1 MRTQILRLTILAYFF
16 LITFFFTQKTTA
28 QNPKTIP
35 ITLTEGTNLAVALS
49 PDKQTL
55 VLDLQGTLW
64 RLPVQG
70 GEARALTDALGD
82 CRQPVWSPDG
92 QRIAFQSYRDGNFHI
107 WSIGKDGNDLRQL
120 TFGIYHDREPDWSPD
135 GQRIAFSSD
144 RSGNYDI
151 WEIELATGK
160 LTQRTTDPASDYFPA
175 YAPGAVNLAFV
186 SERKTGKGAGIYG
199 LDAANKEQL
208 LTARKE
214 KLFSPVWHPDGRRL
228 IFNSQTPGQSQ
239 LELVKIGGDGETLS
253 AIDED
258 VFPFKVSW
266 LSAQE
271 YVYTA
276 DGQIKRG
283 KLGEKSVRSIPF
295 RATVTLERPDY
306 PTKIRDFDAKTE
318 RPVQGIRSPVVS
330 PDGRQ
335 IAFTALGDLWIYTKG
350 QPKPKAVTND
360 AFLEVDPVWSPD
372 GKKLAYTSDRHGNMD
387 LWVMDLANKKESCVF
402 RATETLMYP
411 GWSPD
416 GKQLAFFEADP
427 KAYSRSRLSVLDFE
441 SGQVE
446 PLYGSLFAAS
456 QPSWSADGKLLYVSA
471 VDSYSDRFREGV
483 NKMLVVPTDKSPAR
497 FVSPVAGRTL
507 GTRGKNGPLVSP
519 DGTRIAYV
527 LDNLLWTIEIDPDG
541 NFLAPPRCLTTEL
554 AESPSWTGDSQSL
567 VYLATDILKQVFL
580 TDGHTE
586 TIDMNFTWKIKQP
599 TGRLVIHA
607 GKIFDGRSEKYLENQ
622 DIIIEGNRI
631 EQIVPHQSG
640 RSGRVIDAS
649 QQVVLPGLFEMHTHQ
664 NAQLGEPAGRLWLSY
679 GVTSIREPGT
689 DPYDALERKEAWAS
703 GARLGPR
710 TFFTGGH
717 MEGPRVYYNRNTS
730 NVGGAQLELELNRA
744 DKLGYDMIK
753 TYVGLPDMLQK
764 RVTEFAHAHGIPVS
778 SHEIYPAAGYG
789 VDAVEHIGATSRRGY
804 SPKLTALD
812 RSYQD
817 VIQIIAKSGMY
828 ATPTVSLHGGMFS
841 LISTDS
847 SFFDHWQFKTFYSE
861 KYKGELKATAARR
874 TAGPDTYANIEKSL
888 VALMRAGA
896 RLTPGT
902 DSPITPPGLS
912 YHAELQSWV
921 AAGLSPFETLRSATS
936 WAAEE
941 VGVGK
946 DLGTVEVGKLADLVI
961 VEGDPL
967 QRVQDMLNVKTVIR
981 NGELL
986 DRESLTKPN
995 R

>member
-1 MRTQILRLTILAYFF
+1 MKIRILLLIFLASILLLPHQTI
-16 LITFFFTQKTTA
+16 A
-28 QNPKTIP
+28 QTPKTKSIP
-35 ITLTEGTNLAVALS
+35 VTLTEGTNLAVALS

-55 VLDLQGTLW
+55 ILDLQGTLW
-64 RLPVQG
+64 LLPIQG
-70 GEARALTDALGD
+70 GEARTLTDALGD
-82 CRQPVWSPDG
+82 CRQPGWSPDG
-92 QRIAFQSYRDGNFHI
+92 QRVAFQSYRDGNYHI

-160 LTQRTTDPASDYFPA
+160 LMQRTTDPASDYFPA
-175 YAPGAVNLAFV
+175 YAPDGSKLAFV

-208 LTARKE
+208 LTAREE
-214 KLFSPVWHPDGRRL
+214 KLFSPIWHPDGQRL
-228 IFNSQTPGQSQ
+228 IFSSQTPEQSR
-239 LELVKIGGDGETLS
+239 LELMKMGGEGGGILS
-253 AIDED
+253 ATDED

-271 YVYTA
+271 YLYTA
-276 DGQIKRG
+276 DGQIKRR
-283 KLGEKSVRSIPF
+283 KLGEKSVKTISF
-295 RATVTLERPDY
+295 RATVTLKRHDY
-306 PTKIRDFDAKTE
+306 PNKIRDFDRKTE
-318 RPVQGIRSPVVS
+318 RPVQGIRSPVIS
-330 PDGRQ
+330 PDGQQ

-350 QPKPKAVTND
+350 QPKPNAVTSD
-360 AFLEVDPVWSPD
+360 AFLKVDPVWSPD
-372 GKKLAYTSDRHGNMD
+372 GKKLAYTSDRNGNMD
-387 LWVMDLANKKESCVF
+387 LWVMDLVDKKESCVF

-411 GWSPD
+411 SWSPD

-483 NKMLVVPTDKSPAR
+483 NKMLIVPVDKSPAR
-497 FVSPVAGRTL
+497 FVSPVAGGTL

-519 DGTRIAYV
+519 DGAQIAYV
-527 LDNLLWTIEIDPDG
+527 LDNLLWTIEIDPSG
-541 NFLAPPRCLTTEL
+541 NFIAPPRCLTTEL
-554 AESPSWTGDSQSL
+554 AESPSWTGDSKSL
-567 VYLATDILKQVFL
+567 VYLATDVLKQVFL

-586 TIDMNFTWKIKQP
+586 TMEMSFTWKIKQP
-599 TGRLVIHA
+599 TGQLIIHA

-622 DIIIEGNRI
+622 DIIIESNRI
-631 EQIVPHQSG
+631 KQIVPHRSG

-649 QQVVLPGLFEMHTHQ
+649 KQVVLPGLFEMHTHQ
-664 NAQLGEPAGRLWLSY
+664 NAQLGEPAGRLWLAY

-730 NVGGAQLELELNRA
+730 NVGGAQLTLELNRA

-753 TYVGLPDMLQK
+753 TYVGLSDILQK
-764 RVTEFAHAHGIPVS
+764 RVTAFAHARGIPVS

-804 SPKLTALD
+804 SPKLTALNHT
-812 RSYQD
+812 YQD
-817 VIQIIAKSGMY
+817 VVQLVAKSGMY
-828 ATPTVSLHGGMFS
+828 MTPTVSLFGGMFS
-841 LISTDS
+841 LIANDS

-861 KYKGELKATAARR
+861 KYKGELKTTAGRR
-874 TAGPDTYANIEKSL
+874 TVGANTYVNIEKSL
-888 VALMRAGA
+888 VTLMRAGA

-921 AAGLSPFETLRSATS
+921 AAGLSPFETLRSATL

-941 VGVGK
+941 IGVSK

-961 VEGDPL
+961 VDGDPL
-967 QRVQDMLNVKTVIR
+967 HRIQDMLTVKTVIR

-986 DRESLTKPN
+986 DKETLTKPN

>member
-1 MRTQILRLTILAYFF
+1 MQLPTLRLIILALFF
-16 LITFFFTQKTTA
+16 LPNHKANAQTA
-28 QNPKTIP
+28 QTKTIP
-35 ITLTEGTNLAVALS
+35 VTLTEGTNLATALS
-49 PDKQTL
+49 PDKSTL

-64 RLPVQG
+64 LLPVEG
-70 GEARALTDALGD
+70 GEARAITDALGD

-92 QRIAFQSYRDGNFHI
+92 RRIAFQSYRDGNFHI
-107 WSIGKDGNDLRQL
+107 WSVGKDGSDLRQL

-144 RSGNYDI
+144 RSGNYDV
-151 WEIELATGK
+151 WEMELATGK
-160 LTQRTTDPASDYFPA
+160 LTQRTTNPASDYFPA
-175 YAPGAVNLAFV
+175 YAPDGSKLAFV
-186 SERKTGKGAGIYG
+186 SERKAGSGLYA
-199 LDAANKEQL
+199 LDADGKEQL
-208 LTARKE
+208 IVACKE
-214 KLFSPVWHPDGRRL
+214 KLFSPVWHPDGNRL
-228 IFNSQTPGQSQ
+228 VVNSQAPGQSS
-239 LELVKIGGDGETLS
+239 LELVNIGGEVGGTLS
-253 AIDED
+253 KADED
-258 VFPFKVSW
+258 VFPFKLSW

-271 YVYTA
+271 YIYTS

-283 KLGEKSVRSIPF
+283 KLGEKGVDVIPF
-295 RATVTLERPDY
+295 RATVTLKRAIY
-306 PTKIRDFDAKTE
+306 PSKIRDFDAKTE

-330 PDGRQ
+330 PDGQQ
-335 IAFTALGDLWIYTKG
+335 IAFTALSDLWICTKG
-350 QPKPKAVTND
+350 QPKPQAITND

-372 GKKLAYTSDRHGNMD
+372 GKKLAYTSDRNGNMD
-387 LWVMDLANKKESCVF
+387 LWVMDLVTKKESCVY

-411 GWSPD
+411 SWSPD

-441 SGQVE
+441 SGQAE

-456 QPSWSADGKLLYVSA
+456 QPSWSPDGKYLYISA
-471 VDSYSDRFREGV
+471 VDSYSDRFREGL
-483 NKMLVVPTDKSPAR
+483 NKILVVPVDKSPSR
-497 FVSPVAGRTL
+497 FLSPVAGRTL

-519 DGTRIAYV
+519 DGTKIAYV
-527 LDNLLWTIEIDPDG
+527 LDNLLWTIDIDQSG
-541 NFLAPPRCLTTEL
+541 NFLTPPRCLTTEL

-567 VYLATDILKQVFL
+567 VYLATDELKQVFL

-586 TIDMNFTWKIKQP
+586 TIDLNFTWKIKQP
-599 TGRLVIHA
+599 TGQLVIHA

-622 DIIIEGNRI
+622 DIVIEGNRI
-631 EQIVPHQSG
+631 KQIVPHQNG

-649 QQVVLPGLFEMHTHQ
+649 KQVVLPGLFEMHTHQ
-664 NAQLGEPAGRLWLSY
+664 NAQLGEPSGRLWLSY
-679 GVTSIREPGT
+679 GITSIREPGT

-753 TYVGLPDMLQK
+753 TYVGLPDILQK

-789 VDAVEHIGATSRRGY
+789 VDAVEHMGATSRRGY

-812 RSYQD
+812 HSYQD
-817 VIQIIAKSGMY
+817 VIQLIAKSGMY
-828 ATPTVSLHGGMFS
+828 ITPTASLHGGLFS
-841 LISTDS
+841 LITTDS
-847 SFFDHWQFKTFYSE
+847 SFFDHWQFSAFYPE
-861 KYKGELKATAARR
+861 KLRADLKATAVRR
-874 TAGPDTYANIEKSL
+874 TSGPETYSNVEKTL

-896 RLTPGT
+896 RMTPGT

-946 DLGTVEVGKLADLVI
+946 DVGTVEAGKLADLVI
-961 VEGDPL
+961 VDGDPL
-967 QRVQDMLNVKTVIR
+967 QHIQDMLNVKTVIR
-981 NGELL
+981 NGEVL

>member
-1 MRTQILRLTILAYFF
+1 MQKQTLRLMVLAFF
-16 LITFFFTQKTTA
+16 LIQKTNGQT
-28 QNPKTIP
+28 PKTPTIP
-35 ITLTEGTNLAVALS
+35 VTLTEGTNMAAALS
-49 PDKQTL
+49 PDKGTL
-55 VLDLQGTLW
+55 ALDLQGTLW
-64 RLPVQG
+64 LLPIAG
-70 GEARALTDALGD
+70 GEARAITDALGD

-92 QRIAFQSYRDGNFHI
+92 QRIAFQSYRDGNYHI
-107 WSIGKDGNDLRQL
+107 WTIGKEGKDLRQL
-120 TFGIYHDREPDWSPD
+120 TYGIYHDREPDWSPD
-135 GQRIAFSSD
+135 GKTIAFSSD

-151 WEIELATGK
+151 WEVEVATGK

-175 YAPGAVNLAFV
+175 YAPDGAKLAFV
-186 SERKTGKGAGIYG
+186 SERKAGPGIYAVETG
-199 LDAANKEQL
+199 GKEQL
-208 LTARKE
+208 LVARKE
-214 KLFSPVWHPDGRRL
+214 KIFSPSWHPDGQRL
-228 IFNSQTPGQSQ
+228 VFNTLTPGQSR
-239 LELVKIGGDGETLS
+239 LELMEVDGEGREILS
-253 AIDED
+253 VTDED
-258 VFPFKVSW
+258 VFPFKLSW
-266 LSAQE
+266 LSNEE
-271 YVYTA
+271 YLYTA
-276 DGQIKRG
+276 DGQLKRG
-283 KLGEKSVRSIPF
+283 KSGKKGTSTIPF

-306 PTKIRDFDAKTE
+306 PKKTRDFDSRAE
-318 RPVQGIRSPVVS
+318 RPVQGLRSPVVS

-350 QPKPKAVTND
+350 QPKPKAATSD

-372 GKKLAYTSDRHGNMD
+372 GKRLAYTSDRNGNMD
-387 LWVMDLANKKESCVF
+387 LWVMDLVSKKESCVF

-411 GWSPD
+411 SWSPD
-416 GKQLAFFEADP
+416 GKRLAFYEADP
-427 KAYSRSRLSVLDFE
+427 KAYSRNRLSVLDFE

-456 QPSWSADGKLLYVSA
+456 QPSWSPDGRCLYISA
-471 VDSYSDRFREGV
+471 VDSYSDRFREGL
-483 NKMLVVPTDKSPAR
+483 NKILVVPVDKSPAR
-497 FVSPVAGRTL
+497 FISPVAGRTL

-519 DGTRIAYV
+519 DGTQIAYIM
-527 LDNLLWTIEIDPDG
+527 DNVLWTVEVDPNG
-541 NFLAPPRCLTTEL
+541 NFIASPRCLTTEL
-554 AESPSWTGDSQSL
+554 AESPSWTGDSKSI

-586 TIDMNFTWKIKQP
+586 TIDMNFTWKIQQP
-599 TGRLVIHA
+599 TGQLVIHA

-631 EQIVPHQSG
+631 KQIAPHQNG

-649 QQVVLPGLFEMHTHQ
+649 KQVVLPGLFEMHTHQ
-664 NAQLGEPAGRLWLSY
+664 NAQLGESAGRLWMAY

-717 MEGPRVYYNRNTS
+717 MEGARVYYNRNTS

-753 TYVGLPDMLQK
+753 TYVGLPDVLQK
-764 RVTEFAHAHGIPVS
+764 RVTEFAHARGIPVS

-789 VDAVEHIGATSRRGY
+789 VDAVEHMGATSRRGY

-817 VIQIIAKSGMY
+817 VIQLIAQSGMY

-847 SFFDHWQFKTFYSE
+847 SFFNHWQFKTFYSE
-861 KYKGELKATAARR
+861 KLRSELKASAGRR
-874 TAGPDTYANIEKSL
+874 TAGPDTYTNIEKSL
-888 VALMRAGA
+888 LALMRAGA

-902 DSPITPPGLS
+902 DSPITPSGLS

-921 AAGLSPFETLRSATS
+921 AAGLSPFETLRSATLWS
-936 WAAEE
+936 AEE

-961 VEGDPL
+961 VDGDPL
-967 QRVQDMLNVKTVIR
+967 RQIQDVLRVKMVVR
-981 NGELL
+981 NGEVL
-986 DRESLTKPN
+986 DKEALTKN
-995 R
+995 GSRQ

>member
-1 MRTQILRLTILAYFF
+1 MPNQILRFIVLALLILTNS
-16 LITFFFTQKTTA
+16 KTTA
-28 QNPKTIP
+28 QTYQTDTVSV
-35 ITLTEGTNLAVALS
+35 TLTEGTNLAVALS
-49 PDKQTL
+49 PNKGTL

-64 RLPVQG
+64 LLPIAG
-70 GEARALTDALGD
+70 GEARAITDALGD

-92 QRIAFQSYRDGNFHI
+92 QRIAFQSFRDGNLHI
-107 WSIGKDGNDLRQL
+107 WTVGKEGNDLRQL
-120 TFGIYHDREPDWSPD
+120 TFGIYHDREPHWSPD
-135 GQRIAFSSD
+135 GQRVAFSSD
-144 RSGNYDI
+144 RSGNYDV

-175 YAPGAVNLAFV
+175 YAPDGSKLAFV
-186 SERKTGKGAGIYG
+186 SERKAGPGIYALG
-199 LDAANKEQL
+199 ADGKAQL
-208 LTARKE
+208 LAARKE
-214 KLFSPVWHPDGRRL
+214 KLSSPAWHPDGQQL
-228 IFNSQTPGQSQ
+228 VFNSLTPGRSR
-239 LELVKIGGDGETLS
+239 LEMGRVGEKGQTLS
-253 AIDED
+253 SEEED

-266 LSAQE
+266 LSDQE
-271 YVYTA
+271 YLYTA

-283 KLGEKSVRSIPF
+283 KLGEKGTKTIPF
-295 RATVTLERPDY
+295 RATVQLTRPEY
-306 PTKIRDFDAKTE
+306 ASKIRDFDGKTE

-335 IAFTALGDLWIYTKG
+335 IAFTALGDLWIYSKG
-350 QPKPKAVTND
+350 QPKPQKVTND

-372 GKKLAYTSDRHGNMD
+372 GRQLAYASDRNGNMD
-387 LWVMDLANKKESCVF
+387 LWIRDLGKNQETCVF

-411 GWSPD
+411 SWSPD

-456 QPSWSADGKLLYVSA
+456 QPSWSPDGRYLYVSA

-483 NKMLVVPTDKSPAR
+483 NKILVIPVDKSPAR
-497 FVSPVAGRTL
+497 FLAPVAGRSL

-519 DGTRIAYV
+519 DGTMIAYI
-527 LDNLLWTIEIDPDG
+527 LDNVLWTVGIDPDG
-541 NFLAPPRCLTTEL
+541 NFIAPPRGLTNEL
-554 AESPSWTGDSQSL
+554 AESPSWTADSKSL
-567 VYLATDILKQVFL
+567 VYLATDQLKQVFL

-586 TIDMNFTWKIKQP
+586 PINMNFTWKIKQP
-599 TGRLVIHA
+599 KGPLVIHA

-631 EQIVPHQSG
+631 KQIVPHQNG
-640 RSGRVIDAS
+640 RSGRIIDAS
-649 QQVVLPGLFEMHTHQ
+649 KQVVLPGLFEMHTHQ

-689 DPYDALERKEAWAS
+689 EPYDALERKEAWAS

-717 MEGPRVYYNRNTS
+717 MEGERVYYNRNTS
-730 NVGGAQLELELNRA
+730 NVGGAQLELELDRA
-744 DKLGYDMIK
+744 ATLGYDMIK
-753 TYVGLPDMLQK
+753 TYVGLPDALQK
-764 RVTEFAHAHGIPVS
+764 RVTEFAHARGIPAS

-789 VDAVEHIGATSRRGY
+789 VDAVEHMGATSRRGY

-812 RSYQD
+812 RTYQD
-817 VIQIIAKSGMY
+817 VIQLIAQSGMY

-841 LISTDS
+841 LIFTDS
-847 SFFDHWQFKTFYSE
+847 SFFDHWQFKAFYP
-861 KYKGELKATAARR
+861 KKLQTELKATAGQRFA
-874 TAGPDTYANIEKSL
+874 TGSDTYANIEKTL
-888 VALMRAGA
+888 VSLMRAGA

-921 AAGLSPFETLRSATS
+921 AAGLSPFETLRSATLWS
-936 WAAEE
+936 AGA
-941 VGVGK
+941 VGVGE
-946 DLGTVEVGKLADLVI
+946 DLGSVEVGKLADLVI

-967 QRVQDMLNVKTVIR
+967 RHIQDMLQVKMVVR
-981 NGELL
+981 NGEVL
-986 DRESLTKPN
+986 DKETLTKN
-995 R
+995 SSR